1 MGTRVVIKR
10 LSLLAGLVAV
20 LSLVC
25 LGGTAHAVSLWYDG
39 FDLGEYTADGA
50 LAGAS
55 GGNSG
60 TFFTNPWI
68 SSGYPDPP
76 AENTIVLS
84 TGLTRPGLVNP
95 AIGGAAGRAL
105 RAGCCQ
111 EQRVSRL
118 LTDPW
123 SGFTPPEGTFYLS
136 FLANYGAGIST
147 DVHHRTF
154 EMHDAGFGDDPNR
167 TLMLGFMGFAAGNIY
182 QNVTLA
188 VRDDNTATTTFV
200 PLTVGG
206 NEVSL
211 GDMAVQGTHLLVLK
225 FELSNSGDDVISAFL
240 DPVGTTEPAPNAQI
254 TVGNMIADRM
264 SAMAQF
270 AYHGEDTP
278 GALDEIRV
286 GTEFSDVANNTLR
299 YVGIPEP
306 GTLSLVGLAAM
317 ACLLSARRKRA

>member
-95 AIGGAAGRAL
+95 AIGGAAGAP
-105 RAGCCQ
+105 APAWCCQ
-111 EQRVSRL
+111 EQRGSRL
-118 LTDPW
+118 ASDPL
-123 SGFTPPEGTFYLS
+123 SGFPP
-136 FLANYGAGIST
+136 
-147 DVHHRTF
+147 
-154 EMHDAGFGDDPNR
+154 P
-167 TLMLGFMGFAAGNIY
+167 
-182 QNVTLA
+182 
-188 VRDDNTATTTFV
+188 
-200 PLTVGG
+200 GG
-206 NEVSL
+206 
-211 GDMAVQGTHLLVLK
+211 HVL
-225 FELSNSGDDVISAFL
+225 
-240 DPVGTTEPAPNAQI
+240 
-254 TVGNMIADRM
+254 
-264 SAMAQF
+264 
-270 AYHGEDTP
+270 
-278 GALDEIRV
+278 
-286 GTEFSDVANNTLR
+286 
-299 YVGIPEP
+299 
-306 GTLSLVGLAAM
+306 
-317 ACLLSARRKRA
+317 